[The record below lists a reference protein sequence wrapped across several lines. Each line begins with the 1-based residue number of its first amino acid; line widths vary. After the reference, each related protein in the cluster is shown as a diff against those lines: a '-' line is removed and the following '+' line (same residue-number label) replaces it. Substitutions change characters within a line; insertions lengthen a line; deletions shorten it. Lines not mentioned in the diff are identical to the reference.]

1 MNRTYLK
8 ALRIGTIITALFI
21 LSGCDLAI
29 FNPKGEIAE
38 YEKWLLIISA
48 GLMLIVI
55 IPCIIMAI
63 VFPWWFR
70 ESNKKATYKPEW
82 QESKTLEKF
91 MWGVPIAII
100 AILTF
105 ITIQSTIDLNPKKP
119 IESDKKELVV
129 EVVSMDWQWLFIYPE
144 ENIATI
150 NSLYLPVDRP
160 LKFKLTSQT
169 VMNAFFIPQIGT
181 QLDVMSGMENI
192 LHLIVNE
199 AGTYQGASYGFSG
212 GGYSDMKFEVTA
224 VSEEDFD
231 QWVAKQQSADNPLD
245 WAKYQAFVKEQPIK
259 APAQYFHPVE
269 KGLYLR
275 VISQFLDL
283 KEVQEHMMHS
293 VHKSTIKPQIEHH
306 HTQSSSILATQQ

>member
-1 MNRTYLK
+1 MRKTYMK
-8 ALRIGTIITALFI
+8 VLRIGSFIAALFI
-21 LSGCDLAI
+21 LSGCDLAL

-38 YEKWLLIISA
+38 YEKWLLIFSA
-48 GLMLIVI
+48 LVMLIVI
-55 IPCIIMAI
+55 VPCVIMAV
-63 VFPWWFR
+63 VFPWWYR

-82 QESKTLEKF
+82 KESKTLEKF
-91 MWGVPIAII
+91 LWGVPIAII
-100 AILTF
+100 AVLVF

-119 IESDKKELVV
+119 IQSDKEQLVI

-144 ENIATI
+144 EGIATI
-150 NSLYLPVDRP
+150 NSIYVPVDRP

-169 VMNAFFIPQIGT
+169 VMNAFYIPQIGT

-199 AGTYQGASYGFSG
+199 PGVYQGASYGFSG
-212 GGYSDMKFEVTA
+212 AGYSDMKFKVHG
-224 VSEEDFD
+224 VSDTEFNE
-231 QWVAKQQSADNPLD
+231 WVSTQQSLDKPMD
-245 WAKYQAFVKEQPIK
+245 WAQYQAFVKEQPIK

-283 KEVQEHMMHS
+283 KEVQEHML
-293 VHKSTIKPQIEHH
+293 EHVKEEAIMQKLGSH
-306 HTQSSSILATQQ
+306 ILTPSRYQFSQL

>member
-1 MNRTYLK
+1 MRKTYMK
-8 ALRIGTIITALFI
+8 VLRIGAIIAALFI
-21 LSGCDLAI
+21 LSGCDLAL

-38 YEKWLLIISA
+38 YEKWLLIFSA
-48 GLMLIVI
+48 LVMLIVI
-55 IPCIIMAI
+55 IPCIIMAV
-63 VFPWWFR
+63 VFPWWYR

-82 QESKTLEKF
+82 KESKTLEKF
-91 MWGVPIAII
+91 LWGVPIAII
-100 AILTF
+100 AVLTF

-119 IESDKKELVV
+119 IQSDKEPLVI

-144 ENIATI
+144 EGIATI
-150 NSLYLPVDRP
+150 NSLYVPVDRP

-169 VMNAFFIPQIGT
+169 VMNAFYIPQIGT

-199 AGTYQGASYGFSG
+199 AGVYHGASYGFSG
-212 GGYSDMKFEVTA
+212 AGYSDMKFKVHG
-224 VSEEDFD
+224 VSETDYATWIQE
-231 QWVAKQQSADNPLD
+231 KQALNNPLD

-259 APAQYFHPVE
+259 APEQYFHPVE

-283 KEVQEHMMHS
+283 KEVQEHMLEHIKEDALMHQLGS
-293 VHKSTIKPQIEHH
+293 N
-306 HTQSSSILATQQ
+306 ILSPAHYQFSQQ